1 MPYQNLGDAA
11 KAVHACLVVQSYLTL
26 GNSNDCSSPG
36 SSVHSLQART
46 LEWVAIL
53 LSWPRNRIWVSC
65 ITGRFFTIWATRE
78 ALQKQYFS
86 QSDQSLSRV
95 HLFAT
100 SWTRQAARQAS
111 CPSPTPRA
119 CSDSCCMLLAQSST

>member
-1 MPYQNLGDAA
+1 MPYQNLGYAA
-11 KAVHACLVVQSYLTL
+11 KAVHACLVVQAYLTL

-53 LSWPRNRIWVSC
+53 LSWPRDWIWVSC
-65 ITGRFFTIWATRE
+65 ITGGLFTIWATRE
-78 ALQKQYFS
+78 ALLKQYFS
-86 QSDQSLSRV
+86 QSDQLLSHI

-100 SWTRQAARQAS
+100 PWAGQAAHQAS